1 VHSSVGANSYKPETL
16 ISLQLLSSSSS
27 SSSLKPTTK
36 LLFFHKPELI
46 SHHHRNRNK
55 LSRTSVH
62 QHSANLIIHPS
73 VLFLSSAFDGGGG
86 FIDTQTFIVTIS
98 LVVAIALSLFLGF
111 KGDPVP
117 CERCGG
123 NGGTKCVFCLEGKM
137 KVESGMVDCK
147 VCKGS
152 GLIFCKKCGGSG
164 YSRRL

>member
-1 VHSSVGANSYKPETL
+1 MDSFFFFFLLHPHVLCFEWSLAFFFFFFLSESMASRPL

-111 KGDPVP
+111 KVLYQLFFS
-117 CERCGG
+117 
-123 NGGTKCVFCLEGKM
+123 T
-137 KVESGMVDCK
+137 
-147 VCKGS
+147 
-152 GLIFCKKCGGSG
+152 
-164 YSRRL
+164 